1 MVLPVASISGLDRGL
16 AAAAAVIAVIVL
28 VRVLML

>member
-1 MVLPVASISGLDRGL
+1 MMGISGLDKAL
-16 AAAAAVIAVIVL
+16 AIAAALITVIVL

>member
-1 MVLPVASISGLDRGL
+1 MAGVSGLDKAL
-16 AAAAAVIAVIVL
+16 AAAAALITVIVL